1 LKRQVFLVALFLT
14 SCSSSNSLQKSE
26 KYQMEMTLHKTRADI
41 EEAKHDLHTLKMELS
56 ILEGKIV
63 NHEDQMTQIKKDTFD
78 QHHTKLENSLTQIL
92 RLEKKLSAL
101 EAKQEEIFFQYQ
113 KIAKT
118 TLEMS
123 KALAQGKEK
132 LNELEKSFQNES
144 KPLFE
149 IAKKS
154 SISED
159 TSK

>member
-1 LKRQVFLVALFLT
+1 MLFAAFFLS
-14 SCSSSNSLQKSE
+14 SCTSSNSLQKSE
-26 KYQMEMTLHKTRADI
+26 KYQTEMTLHKTRADV

-63 NHEDQMTQIKKDTFD
+63 NQEDQMTQIKKDTFD
-78 QHHTKLENSLTQIL
+78 QHHAKLENSIAQIL
-92 RLEKKLSAL
+92 RLEKKLTQL
-101 EAKQEEIFFQYQ
+101 ETKQEEISSQLQ
-113 KIAKT
+113 KIAQT

-149 IAKKS
+149 IAKKNS
-154 SISED
+154 CQDEIS
-159 TSK
+159 K